1 MSFRYSSRQEWAL
14 KSVSFSVKAGETVG
28 LVGAS
33 GCGKSTII
41 QLLLRFYEPSEGIIL
56 IDGVDIKDYDIDA
69 LRRHFGVVSQEATLF
84 DETVRY
90 NILYG
95 NSDASEEQLTSFSNL
110 FFTSA

>member
-1 MSFRYSSRQEWAL
+1 L
-14 KSVSFSVKAGETVG
+14 KSVSFSVKAGERVG

-41 QLLLRFYEPSEGIIL
+41 QLLLRFYEPNEGSIL
-56 IDGVDIKDYDIDA
+56 VDGVDLKEYDINA
-69 LRRHFGVVSQEATLF
+69 LRRHFGIVSQEATLF

-95 NSDASEEQLTSFSNL
+95 NDAASD
-110 FFTSA
+110 

>member
-1 MSFRYSSRQEWAL
+1 
-14 KSVSFSVKAGETVG
+14 VG

-56 IDGVDIKDYDIDA
+56 IDGIDIKDYDIDA

-95 NSDASEEQLTSFSNL
+95 NSDASEEQLAKFSNL